1 MVKSNNVKFLSSSSF
16 YVNSAILAGFTFKKG
31 ESEMDFGMLT
41 QQIINALSLG
51 AMYALV
57 AVGFTLFFGVI
68 DIINFAHGELFMLGA
83 FIALSAVGLFTGSTI
98 TSHFLL
104 VLLIIIVVTVVVSAL
119 AGGLIE
125 RVIIRPMRGA
135 SDLMLLLLTLGVS
148 IIIREAVMLFYP
160 NGANP
165 QAFPTIFPQNQI
177 NLFGAV
183 IRYEQ
188 LFTIG
193 LSLVLILLLHLVVT
207 RTKFGHYM
215 IAISQDKEAA
225 MMMGININ
233 RVIILTFMIGS
244 ALGALAGL
252 LNGMYYNIIKFNMGF
267 LIGIKGFSAAVVGGL
282 GNIYGAIVGGFLL
295 AFLEMFASAYI
306 PGGSRYQD
314 VIGFVIVILFL
325 VFKPSGIFG
334 EKVYEK
340 V

>member
-1 MVKSNNVKFLSSSSF
+1 MN
-16 YVNSAILAGFTFKKG
+16 T
-31 ESEMDFGMLT
+31 GMLI
-41 QQIINALSLG
+41 QQFINALSLG

-83 FIALSAVGLFTGSTI
+83 FIALTVLGAVAGASLPFFI
-98 TSHFLL
+98 VLLL
-104 VLLIIIVVTVVVSAL
+104 VMLATIVVSAL
-119 AGGLIE
+119 AGGVIE
-125 RVIIRPMRGA
+125 RAFIRPLRGA
-135 SDLMLLLLTLGVS
+135 SDLMLLLLTVGIS

-165 QAFPTIFPQNQI
+165 LSFPNIFPQNQI
-177 NLFGAV
+177 NFLGA
-183 IRYEQ
+183 IIKYEQ
-188 LFTIG
+188 LFTIS
-193 LSLVLILLLHLVVT
+193 LSLILILVLHLIVT
-207 RTKFGHYM
+207 RTKFGHTM

-225 MMMGININ
+225 MMMGIDIN

-244 ALGALAGL
+244 ALGAVAGL

-267 LIGIKGFSAAVVGGL
+267 LMGIKGFSAAVVGGL

-295 AFLEMFASAYI
+295 AFLEMFAAAFI
-306 PGGSRYQD
+306 QGGSRYQD

>member
-1 MVKSNNVKFLSSSSF
+1 MLD
-16 YVNSAILAGFTFKKG
+16 L
-31 ESEMDFGMLT
+31 GMFT
-41 QQIINALSLG
+41 QQFFNALTLG

-68 DIINFAHGELFMLGA
+68 DIINFAHGEVFMLGA
-83 FIALSAVGLFTGSTI
+83 FIALTTLGFFTG
-98 TSHFLL
+98 TSLLSAHFLI
-104 VLLIIIVVTVVVSAL
+104 VLLIVMIVTAAISGL
-119 AGGLIE
+119 IGGLIE

-135 SDLMLLLLTLGVS
+135 SDLMLLLLTLGIS
-148 IIIREAVMLFYP
+148 IVIREGVMLFYP

-165 QAFPTIFPQNQI
+165 QAFPNIFPQQKIIFLN
-177 NLFGAV
+177 AV
-183 IRYEQ
+183 LKYEQ
-188 LFTIG
+188 LFAIG
-193 LSLVLILLLHLVVT
+193 LSLILIILLHLFVT
-207 RTKFGHYM
+207 RTKYGRYM
-215 IAISQDKEAA
+215 IATSQDKEAA

-233 RVIILTFMIGS
+233 TIIIMTFVIGS
-244 ALGALAGL
+244 ALGALGGVM
-252 LNGMYYNIIKFNMGF
+252 NGMYYNIVKFNMGF

-295 AFLEMFASAYI
+295 GFLEMFASAYI

>member
-1 MVKSNNVKFLSSSSF
+1 
-16 YVNSAILAGFTFKKG
+16 
-31 ESEMDFGMLT
+31 MDFGMLT
-41 QQIINALSLG
+41 QQLINALSLG

-83 FIALSAVGLFTGSTI
+83 FIALTALGFLTGSTL
-98 TSHFLL
+98 TSSFLL
-104 VLLIIIVVTVVVSAL
+104 LLLLVIVITIVGGGL
-119 AGGLIE
+119 AGGVIE
-125 RVIIRPMRGA
+125 RVIIRPLRGA
-135 SDLMLLLLTLGVS
+135 SDLMLLLLTLGIS

-165 QAFPTIFPQNQI
+165 LAFPNLFPQTKI
-177 NLFGAV
+177 YLFGA
-183 IRYEQ
+183 IIKYEQ
-188 LFTIG
+188 IFTIG
-193 LSLVLILLLHLVVT
+193 LSLILILLLHLIVT
-207 RTKFGHYM
+207 RTRFGHYM
-215 IAISQDKEAA
+215 IAVSQDKEAA
-225 MMMGININ
+225 MMMGIDIN

-267 LIGIKGFSAAVVGGL
+267 LISIKGFSAAVVGGL

>member
-1 MVKSNNVKFLSSSSF
+1 
-16 YVNSAILAGFTFKKG
+16 
-31 ESEMDFGMLT
+31 MDYGMLT
-41 QQIINALSLG
+41 QQLFNALSLG

-68 DIINFAHGELFMLGA
+68 DIANFAHGEIFMLGA
-83 FIALSAVGLFTGSTI
+83 FIALTTLGAFAGSSLLSA
-98 TSHFLL
+98 HFI
-104 VLLIIIVVTVVVSAL
+104 LIILIVMAVTVIISGTV
-119 AGGLIE
+119 GGLIE
-125 RVIIRPMRGA
+125 RVIIRPVRGA
-135 SDLMLLLLTLGVS
+135 PDLIMLLLTLGVS
-148 IIIREAVMLFYP
+148 IVIREGVMLFYP

-165 QAFPTIFPQNQI
+165 QAFPNIFPKADI
-177 NLFGAV
+177 TFLGAV
-183 IRYEQ
+183 IKYEQ
-188 LFTIG
+188 LFGIG
-193 LSLVLILLLHLVVT
+193 LTLILVILLHLFVT
-207 RTKFGHYM
+207 RTKYGRYM
-215 IAISQDKEAA
+215 VAVSQDKEAA

-233 RVIILTFMIGS
+233 QIIVMTFVIGS
-244 ALGALAGL
+244 ALGALAGVM
-252 LNGMYYNIIKFNMGF
+252 NGMYYNIIKFNMGF

-295 AFLEMFASAYI
+295 GFLEMFAAAFI